1 MAYLSPL
8 FQSSLELFAHSIEH
22 YNCGKEKDRKFVIL
36 HLANAVELIF
46 KDLLLDLGESI
57 YKNPKETISITH
69 AIDTLTKQ
77 KSITIPQF
85 NKLELL
91 IDERNSL
98 QHRYGFPNELTII
111 FYMEAA
117 YGFFNEFLKDN
128 YDLDVDSVLQEFLS
142 EKELEKFTLRNPS
155 NINELDKLLKLAREH
170 PIGALLSVY
179 AYLEK
184 QLNEIK
190 DIIYNALPEKSYR
203 RDREIRM
210 RTMRFSSPDFLPKLL
225 KEYEIDL
232 SENEVE
238 ELYKLRQ
245 LRNQTAHGR
254 EEPTFSEVKSMIETI
269 RRIEP
274 SFIDLKEKVKE
285 KPFLMLEDLIE
296 KIEAENPSLF
306 TQ

>member
-69 AIDTLTKQ
+69 SIEMLTKQ
-77 KSITIPQF
+77 KSIIIPNF

-117 YGFFNEFLKDN
+117 YGFFKKFLLDN
-128 YDLDVDSVLQEFLS
+128 YNLDVDKVLQEFLA
-142 EKELEKFTLRNPS
+142 EKELEKFTLRTPANL
-155 NINELDKLLKLAREH
+155 NALDKLLGLAKEH
-170 PIGALLSVY
+170 PIAALLSVY

-184 QLNEIK
+184 QLNEVKVIIYEEIK
-190 DIIYNALPEKSYR
+190 DRPYSNDK
-203 RDREIRM
+203 EIMMHISRIA
-210 RTMRFSSPDFLPKLL
+210 SPDFLPKLL
-225 KEYEIDL
+225 NEYKIDFSEIEV
-232 SENEVE
+232 SELN
-238 ELYKLRQ
+238 KLRQ
-245 LRNQTAHGR
+245 LRNQTAHGKA
-254 EEPTFSEVKSMIETI
+254 EPTFLEVKSMIEMI
-269 RRIEP
+269 RKIEP
-274 SFIDLKEKVKE
+274 IILALKTKVKYN
-285 KPFLMLEDLIE
+285 PFLMLENLIDNLN
-296 KIEAENPSLF
+296 AESSSLL
-306 TQ
+306 

>member
-117 YGFFNEFLKDN
+117 YGFFKEFLKDN

-190 DIIYNALPEKSYR
+190 DIIYNALPDKYYR

-225 KEYEIDL
+225 KEYEIDV
-232 SENEVE
+232 SENEVN

-296 KIEAENPSLF
+296 KIESENPSLF
-306 TQ
+306 KQ

>member
-117 YGFFNEFLKDN
+117 YGFFKEFLKDN

-225 KEYEIDL
+225 KEYEIDV